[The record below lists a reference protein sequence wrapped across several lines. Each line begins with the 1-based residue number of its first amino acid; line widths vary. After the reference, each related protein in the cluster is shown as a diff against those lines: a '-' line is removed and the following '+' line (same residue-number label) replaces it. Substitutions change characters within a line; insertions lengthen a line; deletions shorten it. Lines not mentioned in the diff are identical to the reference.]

1 MKKNIFYTLIILLLL
16 AGCED
21 KNAKGAIDSLKDKAS
36 EVASDAKNAAKDIAE
51 KAVDAT
57 KDVATDAVDKVKN
70 ASSDALDAVKDAG
83 AGAVELAKDTASDA
97 IDASKDV
104 ASELMDETQDL
115 ASSASNSIKDAS
127 EDAESAV
134 KNAASDATSKVADA
148 ATGGGNCSDVKVDF
162 TFYGAPD
169 KSYIVTK
176 NTFKNITA
184 SGTSLEGI
192 SVEIDLMSIDTSAD
206 LNNGSAKWPAAMAT
220 VRDNNTKNSFFKK
233 MKKGDGKVSAK
244 VVKIVDGSAD
254 IEITMNG
261 LTETVAFKTK
271 TEGDRTVGTGTV
283 DVAKFAPDAW
293 KAFATVCKG
302 FHKGMSHPEQE
313 ITFSVPTS
321 CK

>member
-1 MKKNIFYTLIILLLL
+1 MKKQILVVAAAML
-16 AGCED
+16 GS
-21 KNAKGAIDSLKDKAS
+21 NALM
-36 EVASDAKNAAKDIAE
+36 
-51 KAVDAT
+51 
-57 KDVATDAVDKVKN
+57 
-70 ASSDALDAVKDAG
+70 AG
-83 AGAVELAKDTASDA
+83 A
-97 IDASKDV
+97 
-104 ASELMDETQDL
+104 
-115 ASSASNSIKDAS
+115 
-127 EDAESAV
+127 
-134 KNAASDATSKVADA
+134 
-148 ATGGGNCSDVKVDF
+148 CSDLKLDF
-162 TFYGAPD
+162 TFYGSPD
-169 KSYIVTK
+169 NSYVVTK
-176 NTFKNITA
+176 NTFKTIKADGDTLA
-184 SGTSLEGI
+184 GAT
-192 SVEIDLMSIDTSAD
+192 VEIDLMSIDTSAD